1 MMQLTRIPGAIKVNH
16 LNNAYWSTQRTT
28 KGLCFYQKDVGSI
41 PWCPKFSTQW
51 IFTVRSNEITTTQ
64 SVNTKIILVL
74 NWNWLLGLFWPACL
88 LELNGHYNQVFVES
102 ADINK
107 KKKQYAIA
115 ILNMYE
121 QLICSENVVK
131 SL

>member
-1 MMQLTRIPGAIKVNH
+1 MQLTRIPGAIKVNH

-28 KGLCFYQKDVGSI
+28 KVVLYFYQKDVGSI

-51 IFTVRSNEITTTQ
+51 IFTVRSNGITTTQ
-64 SVNTKIILVL
+64 SVNTKIVLVL

-88 LELNGHYNQVFVES
+88 LELNGHYNQIFVES

-107 KKKQYAIA
+107 KETVCYSYMHEQY
-115 ILNMYE
+115 
-121 QLICSENVVK
+121 ICSENAVK
-131 SL
+131 TL